1 MKQETAKVLVSL
13 DSSKMYW
20 FDTLTVTDG
29 SGNSVGFETFEKV
42 GTFFDTFYVTADD
55 KSIELRYF
63 VYDSFIELS
72 PWFGMEFLSVRNSGS
87 RTITVKFGS
96 SLSEIA
102 PGFEIELEN
111 AAEPKGI

>member
-1 MKQETAKVLVSL
+1 MKQEQSKALLSL
-13 DSSKMYW
+13 DGGKLHW

-29 SGNSVGFETFEKV
+29 SGDPVGFETFGKV

-55 KSIELRYF
+55 KSVELRYF

-72 PWFGMEFLSVRNSGS
+72 PWFGKEHLSVRNSGS
-87 RTITVKFGS
+87 STITVKFGS
-96 SLSEIA
+96 SISEIA
-102 PGFEIELEN
+102 PGFETELKN